1 MDEKDKNKAT
11 PPSLED
17 QAAVG
22 LNEGSVKELARV
34 FGSMAAEEMANIFG
48 NELGAKIEKA
58 RKEVD
63 RSKVAGMTAQPTKR
77 EPLNH
82 EQMAEWLRCALMRS
96 SGRFDLGKPRE
107 DLDEDGRI
115 TQALNPVTGSSGAY
129 LLPDEFVSELEKR
142 APTPVVLWPLVN
154 KAQVKSRTVKMP
166 SVTTYLTVNTG
177 SSANV
182 NSATTGTEITETV
195 PVFSEIEWNLED
207 SDSRLPIKLDLL
219 EESPINVYE
228 ELLNMVADDFARN
241 RESMILNGQGHG
253 HSEPEGLLMGVSGI
267 STVAISAAPTVAN
280 ILDLCA
286 QVPARYRANA
296 TMVTDAQTGF
306 AVASALSQ
314 NIRAPQY
321 LLGKLPKMVESEH
334 MPEGKILVGDLNYYG
349 KILVGDLNYY
359 RVKYIRLL
367 QVVSSIAAE
376 RKTREV
382 VVTETWTGKATQ
394 TDAFRIGTGVTY

>member
-1 MDEKDKNKAT
+1 
-11 PPSLED
+11 
-17 QAAVG
+17 
-22 LNEGSVKELARV
+22 
-34 FGSMAAEEMANIFG
+34 
-48 NELGAKIEKA
+48 
-58 RKEVD
+58 
-63 RSKVAGMTAQPTKR
+63 
-77 EPLNH
+77 
-82 EQMAEWLRCALMRS
+82 
-96 SGRFDLGKPRE
+96 
-107 DLDEDGRI
+107 
-115 TQALNPVTGSSGAY
+115 
-129 LLPDEFVSELEKR
+129 
-142 APTPVVLWPLVN
+142 
-154 KAQVKSRTVKMP
+154 
-166 SVTTYLTVNTG
+166 
-177 SSANV
+177 
-182 NSATTGTEITETV
+182 
-195 PVFSEIEWNLED
+195 
-207 SDSRLPIKLDLL
+207 
-219 EESPINVYE
+219 
-228 ELLNMVADDFARN
+228 MVADDFARN

-267 STVAISAAPTVAN
+267 STVAVSAAPTVAN

-334 MPEGKILVGDLNYYG
+334 MPEGKILVGDLNYY
-349 KILVGDLNYY
+349 K
-359 RVKYIRLL
+359 VKYIRLL